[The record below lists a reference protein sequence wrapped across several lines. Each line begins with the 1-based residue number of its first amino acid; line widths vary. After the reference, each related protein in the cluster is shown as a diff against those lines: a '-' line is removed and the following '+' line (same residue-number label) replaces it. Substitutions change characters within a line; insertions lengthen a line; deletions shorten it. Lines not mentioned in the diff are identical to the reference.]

1 MPMGWASWWKPSMN
15 RLRTFSWM
23 NVWYVM
29 SCFHASNCS
38 AVGSSPWISR

>member
-1 MPMGWASWWKPSMN
+1 MN

-29 SCFHASNCS
+29 SWTHGSYCS
-38 AVGSSPWISR
+38 AVGSSPWMSR